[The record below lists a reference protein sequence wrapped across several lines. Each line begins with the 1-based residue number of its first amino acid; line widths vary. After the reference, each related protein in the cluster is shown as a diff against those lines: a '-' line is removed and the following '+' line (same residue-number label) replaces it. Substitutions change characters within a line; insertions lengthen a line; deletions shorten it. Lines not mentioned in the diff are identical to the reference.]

1 MMHDFD
7 DHEQSVIR
15 FMAAEQHLSAA
26 ALTDQQAYDLL
37 VEFGDCEESQRD
49 YRVRHG

>member
-1 MMHDFD
+1 MLTDFD
-7 DHEQSVIR
+7 GYEQSVIH
-15 FMAAEQHLSAA
+15 FMTAEQHLDTD

-49 YRVRHG
+49 FKVQRA